1 MQKPLLPVPRSRAS
15 WLGSNIT
22 AKRSA
27 AIASLPNLTA
37 LRMLLETFGKLCAS
51 IAQFD
56 CLVAEEARVAAE
68 AEALTAKAQD
78 LMTRREE
85 IR

>member
-1 MQKPLLPVPRSRAS
+1 
-15 WLGSNIT
+15 
-22 AKRSA
+22 
-27 AIASLPNLTA
+27 
-37 LRMLLETFGKLCAS
+37 MLSETLGKLCAS
-51 IAQFD
+51 TAQFD

-68 AEALTAKAQD
+68 AEALTAKVQD